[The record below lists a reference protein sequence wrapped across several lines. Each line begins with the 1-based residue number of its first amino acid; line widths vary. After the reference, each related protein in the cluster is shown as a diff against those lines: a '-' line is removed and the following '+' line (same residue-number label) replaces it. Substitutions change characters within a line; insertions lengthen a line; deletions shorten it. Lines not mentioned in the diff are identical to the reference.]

1 MNSNLRCLILAY
13 QSAVC
18 EVLALMQGSGIKQP
32 ITNIEWAC
40 MDIPQLSKLIGGI
53 PYFKHGFGCK
63 LKLPRGAVDFDF
75 GEQGQINGFDL
86 WRLLDFAGSRLF
98 EYGFSSEAALKQR
111 FEDEVKAGRLVYS
124 GYILYYLVDSSN

>member
-32 ITNIEWAC
+32 ITNIEWVC
-40 MDIPQLSKLIGGI
+40 MDIPQLGKLIGGI

-63 LKLPRGAVDFDF
+63 VKLPRGAVDFDF

-98 EYGFSSEAALKQR
+98 EYGFSSEAALAMFSR
-111 FEDEVKAGRLVYS
+111 
-124 GYILYYLVDSSN
+124 

>member
-1 MNSNLRCLILAY
+1 
-13 QSAVC
+13 
-18 EVLALMQGSGIKQP
+18 
-32 ITNIEWAC
+32 
-40 MDIPQLSKLIGGI
+40 MDIPQLGKLIGGI

-63 LKLPRGAVDFDF
+63 VKLPRGAVDFDF

-98 EYGFSSEAALKQR
+98 KYGFSSEAALKQC
-111 FEDEVKAGRLVYS
+111 FEDEEKAGRLVYS